1 MHGFDTFEVAAN
13 EVIRSQNILG
23 VVVPDIQK
31 PVILP
36 ALRFFRSDAFCNL
49 NVQFLVLPG
58 GNEVNFAIGCFPDVH
73 RIAPAA
79 QFQINHILKAC
90 GSSFCRATVFRTLV
104 SAMSI
109 ILRMSSKSNWLGN
122 EDHESGAAKSKKGR
136 NFWKSVVDF
145 Y

>member
-1 MHGFDTFEVAAN
+1 MVFLECIGQKEVSHMHGFDAFKVPAD

-23 VVVPDIQK
+23 VIVPDIQK

-58 GNEVNFAIGCFPDVH
+58 GNEVNLAIGGFPDVL

-79 QFQINHILKAC
+79 QLQIDHILKTC
-90 GSSFCRATVFRTLV
+90 V
-104 SAMSI
+104 S
-109 ILRMSSKSNWLGN
+109 
-122 EDHESGAAKSKKGR
+122 
-136 NFWKSVVDF
+136 
-145 Y
+145 